1 MNHFRHHFGAVYIFE
16 NVHAQRVKIGVTTGS
31 VDDRLRDVHDK
42 WRGLKITCQICGGR
56 RLPSR
61 SWLMPKHTVSGR
73 RCAGEDKLPLEKDCG
88 IAKSHLE
95 DLKSELVK
103 SSGSEKS
110 SIVRKINALERRIAL
125 YSDYVRPQGRW
136 DICITYRTDC
146 AEQVEKLS
154 HELLAQFLDK
164 DAPIGEVFSCSVGQ
178 ASNAIESALMRLNLF
193 EGVIKEVRD
202 DDVSKRYGFCPV
214 CGGSLNVRGGCAVCV
229 KRVFGK

>member
-1 MNHFRHHFGAVYIFE
+1 MTHIPQHFGTVYVFE
-16 NVHAQRVKIGVTTGS
+16 NIDAQRVKVGVTTGS
-31 VDDRLRDVHDK
+31 VDERLRDVHDK

-88 IAKSHLE
+88 IAKSYME

-103 SSGSEKS
+103 SSGPEKS
-110 SIVRKINALERRIAL
+110 SIARKINALKRRIAL
-125 YSDYVRPQGRW
+125 YSDYVKPPGSW
-136 DICITYRTDC
+136 NVCITYSTDC
-146 AEQVEKLS
+146 AEQVEQLS
-154 HELLAQFLDK
+154 HEILAHFLDK

-178 ASNAIESALMRLNLF
+178 ASDAIESALTRLGLSKSA
-193 EGVIKEVRD
+193 IKEVH

-214 CGGSLNVRGGCAVCV
+214 CGGSLNIRGGCAVCI
-229 KRVFGK
+229 KRVFGE